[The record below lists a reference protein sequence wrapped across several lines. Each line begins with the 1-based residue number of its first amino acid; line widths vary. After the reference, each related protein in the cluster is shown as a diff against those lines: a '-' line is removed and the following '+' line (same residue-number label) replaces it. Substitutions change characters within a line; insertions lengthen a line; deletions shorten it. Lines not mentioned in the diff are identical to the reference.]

1 MYIVSQPADKRL
13 NFKTTIIS
21 IIFPKNKRVSLHY
34 AFTCVVGQGDVI
46 GGGDVGRQGGVEVLH
61 TTDWVASRCTVV
73 EIEMVKAESGKQGG
87 LSGEGG
93 GQEED
98 GDEGGEEDDGA
109 DKSGAFEQAAFI
121 RMNRHQHRGCEKGGY
136 Q

>member
-1 MYIVSQPADKRL
+1 MYIVSQPGN
-13 NFKTTIIS
+13 NFKTNHHQYNFS
-21 IIFPKNKRVSLHY
+21 KNKRVSLHY

-46 GGGDVGRQGGVEVLH
+46 GGGDVGRQGGVEVLR

-98 GDEGGEEDDGA
+98 GDEGGEEDNGA
-109 DKSGAFEQAAFI
+109 DKGGAFEQAAVIRII
-121 RMNRHQHRGCEKGGY
+121 RMQHRGCEKGGY